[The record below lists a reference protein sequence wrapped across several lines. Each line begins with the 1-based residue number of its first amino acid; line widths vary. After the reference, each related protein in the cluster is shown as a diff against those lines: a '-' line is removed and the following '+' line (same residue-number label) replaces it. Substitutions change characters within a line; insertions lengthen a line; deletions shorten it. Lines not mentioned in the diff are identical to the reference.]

1 MVVTRRGDARSAA
14 RGAESLARVGL
25 GAPAAALITLLLT
38 ACEATDP
45 PVRTPVPFARAD
57 DLAASNVRGGD
68 NGLEAVQWNAPCDA
82 AHAAR
87 TLEAHGRGGTLPPE
101 THERLRRNGFAVAEV
116 PIDALPA
123 TLADLGGTL
132 SDIRNWHGQ
141 VPEWRE
147 LLRTNV
153 GSGVAIFTGDRV
165 VPVDG
170 GSIRLSMRGWT
181 VPMEDGG
188 LFWLEMIPHAVTR
201 ESAAATAIAPRD
213 RVRGDAFPDAGF
225 SVVLDKGW
233 ALLLCPEPV
242 AANPEGSLRPETE
255 PPVTLGSLLLPCEN
269 LPVVGEGILQQRTPV
284 IVLIARLPDA
294 LVPPIDPSAPD
305 GAASGTDDDGAAT
318 SSATSAHGS
327 ASVSGGRS

>member
-1 MVVTRRGDARSAA
+1 VVVTRRSA
-14 RGAESLARVGL
+14 V
-25 GAPAAALITLLLT
+25 LLLPALLG

-45 PVRTPVPFARAD
+45 PVRTPAPFARAD
-57 DLAASNVRGGD
+57 DLAESNVRGGD

-101 THERLRRNGFAVAEV
+101 TLERLRRNGFAVAEV
-116 PIDALPA
+116 PTDALPA
-123 TLADLGGTL
+123 ALADLGGTL

-153 GSGVAIFTGDRV
+153 GSGVAVFTGDRV

-201 ESAAATAIAPRD
+201 ESAAVTAISPRD
-213 RVRGDAFPDAGF
+213 RLRGDAFPDAGF

-233 ALLLCPEPV
+233 SLLLCPEPV
-242 AANPEGSLRPETE
+242 AANPAGSPRPETE
-255 PPVTLGSLLLPCEN
+255 PPATLGTLLLPCEN
-269 LPVVGEGILQQRTPV
+269 LPMVGEGVLQQRTPV

-294 LVPPIDPSAPD
+294 LVPPIDPDAPD
-305 GAASGTDDDGAAT
+305 EAAGAADDAGG
-318 SSATSAHGS
+318 GS
-327 ASVSGGRS
+327 